1 LIDTIVKIDYEDS
14 IGNLSFSREYT
25 PEFGFDTLEL
35 TLDSSLKFHDTINS
49 FDTNDIKNVYINGG
63 KNVDSSGEPLNPNY
77 VYYFDEKEGNL
88 VRILDNPFMIDSRNK
103 IEGRNVLLYNF
114 NSERSLFI
122 NALTMDYS
130 EYNI

>member
-1 LIDTIVKIDYEDS
+1 LIDNIVNIDYNDP
-14 IGNLSFSREYT
+14 IGNLQFSREHI
-25 PEFGFDTLEL
+25 PEFGFDILEL
-35 TLDSSLKFHDTINS
+35 TLDSSLKFHDTINN
-49 FDTNDIKNVYINGG
+49 FDTSDIKNVYIKGG

-88 VRILDNPFMIDSRNK
+88 VRILDNPFMIDSVNK

-114 NSERSLFI
+114 NSSKSSFFAALSSLV
-122 NALTMDYS
+122 T